1 MGQLRWW
8 SPQALPHSVRDMDDP
23 QIQIT
28 ATDLE
33 RLLAEAEREDRL
45 LAGPYDEPEAPRDA
59 LDSQILAGLVS
70 P

>member
-1 MGQLRWW
+1 
-8 SPQALPHSVRDMDDP
+8 MDDP
-23 QIQIT
+23 QIQIS

-45 LAGPYDEPEAPRDA
+45 LAAPYEESEAPREA

>member
-1 MGQLRWW
+1 
-8 SPQALPHSVRDMDDP
+8 MDDP

-33 RLLAEAEREDRL
+33 WLLAEADREDRL
-45 LAGPYDEPEAPRDA
+45 LTGPYQEPEAPREA

>member
-1 MGQLRWW
+1 
-8 SPQALPHSVRDMDDP
+8 MDDP

-45 LAGPYDEPEAPRDA
+45 LAGPYDEPEAPREA

>member
-1 MGQLRWW
+1 
-8 SPQALPHSVRDMDDP
+8 MD
-23 QIQIT
+23 QTRIEIT
-28 ATDLE
+28 DSDLQ

-45 LAGPYDEPEAPRDA
+45 LAGPYDEPEAPREA

>member
-1 MGQLRWW
+1 
-8 SPQALPHSVRDMDDP
+8 MDDP

-45 LAGPYDEPEAPRDA
+45 LAGPYEAPRAPREA